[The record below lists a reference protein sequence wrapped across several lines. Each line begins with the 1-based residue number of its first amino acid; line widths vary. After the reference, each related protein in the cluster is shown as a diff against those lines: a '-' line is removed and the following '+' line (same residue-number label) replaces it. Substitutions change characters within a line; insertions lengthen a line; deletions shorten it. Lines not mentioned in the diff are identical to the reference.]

1 MTTWAGAGPPTH
13 ATDYW
18 HRSRSRTYGIL
29 FAMPL
34 FVAYE
39 LLAAMMNAGETYHL
53 RNAADLL
60 VRRGLAL
67 IGARSTLAV
76 TALLIV
82 AGLLIV
88 LRDRRRDPSPLIGRT
103 FGIMLAE
110 SAVLA
115 LVFGGVVGSLTG
127 FALGIVPG
135 LAALPSAPVIVA
147 VSAAPST
154 ATIGVGAQVVLAL
167 GAGLYEEL
175 VFRVLLIPALALA
188 LGAAGLDQRKALAA
202 AAVLSALAFS
212 AAHYIGPL
220 GDTFAL
226 GSFVFRFIGGL
237 AFSAILV
244 LRGFGIVAW
253 THALYDVFLIAFG
266 A

>member
-1 MTTWAGAGPPTH
+1 MIRSARPPS
-13 ATDYW
+13 AAIVDYW
-18 HRSRSRTYGIL
+18 QRSRSRTYGIL

-39 LLAAMMNAGETYHL
+39 VLAATMNAGETVHL

-67 IGARSTLAV
+67 VGARSTLAV
-76 TALLIV
+76 TGLLIV

-88 LRDRRRDPSPLIGRT
+88 LRDRRGDPAPLVWRT
-103 FGIMLAE
+103 FGFMLAE
-110 SAVLA
+110 STVLA
-115 LVFGGVVGSLTG
+115 LAFGSVVGALTG
-127 FALGIVPG
+127 FALGVVPG
-135 LAALPSAPVIVA
+135 HAVLPTTAVAAAA
-147 VSAAPST
+147 SAAE
-154 ATIGVGAQVVLAL
+154 ATVTVGLGAQLVLAL

-188 LGAAGLDQRKALAA
+188 LGAAGLERRQALAA
-202 AAVLSALAFS
+202 AAFASALVFS
-212 AAHYIGPL
+212 AAHYLGPL
-220 GDTFAL
+220 GDAFAL
-226 GSFVFRFIGGL
+226 GSFVFRLIGGL
-237 AFSAILV
+237 AFSGILV

-253 THALYDVFLIAFG
+253 THALYDVFLILAG